1 MKSITLLIF
10 FSICFLFGCKKNDI
24 EAVKVSEM
32 EKIPSEYEEIFATM
46 KKGFIDS
53 DKVDWETLEMKV
65 LEKSKISKDSAI
77 VEAISLL
84 GNNHTHYITKE
95 RKLILGHF
103 PKQKIDSACLVKV
116 SEENELRKIPEV
128 AYIRIN
134 RHGFNKT
141 ISDTDYIFNNL
152 KIIAKNAQSK
162 YWIIDLRLN
171 TGGSSWVMLTSL
183 LPFLKDGV
191 IGYTG
196 IDGGEI
202 PWIKKDGSIF
212 NGNDN
217 LTKQIIGTNLVF
229 NVNPKKIF
237 VLINH
242 NTSSAGEATLVSLKS
257 LPNIKSFRKENKW
270 CSDNE
275 C

>member
-141 ISDTDYIFNNL
+141 ISDTD
-152 KIIAKNAQSK
+152 
-162 YWIIDLRLN
+162 
-171 TGGSSWVMLTSL
+171 
-183 LPFLKDGV
+183 
-191 IGYTG
+191 
-196 IDGGEI
+196 
-202 PWIKKDGSIF
+202 
-212 NGNDN
+212 
-217 LTKQIIGTNLVF
+217 
-229 NVNPKKIF
+229 
-237 VLINH
+237 
-242 NTSSAGEATLVSLKS
+242 
-257 LPNIKSFRKENKW
+257 
-270 CSDNE
+270 
-275 C
+275 